1 MRDLLFLQVGVNK
14 GIQINTLNINWC
26 IFNIIL
32 LVNTIFTTQPINLL
46 RMVFKITKNIDKI
59 GTAGLFLTALF
70 SPCCFPLFAF
80 AAAAL
85 GLGSAELFGG
95 WTMWIFQA
103 MVLVSVAGL
112 YISYRRHRCSYPLL
126 VAIPSGLLILYA
138 YHFNESNYWI
148 YILYTGM
155 FGLLIATIWNFKL
168 NKMHGTC
175 NTCATYNG
183 MTVELQSAITC
194 PNCGHTKNE
203 IMPTDACVFFYECE
217 KCKIRL
223 QPKQG
228 DCCVFCSYGTI
239 KCPPIQAG
247 EKCC

>member
-1 MRDLLFLQVGVNK
+1 MA
-14 GIQINTLNINWC
+14 
-26 IFNIIL
+26 
-32 LVNTIFTTQPINLL
+32 
-46 RMVFKITKNIDKI
+46 FKVTKNIDKL
-59 GTAGLFLTALF
+59 GTAGLFLTAIF

-80 AAAAL
+80 AASAL

-112 YISYRRHRCSYPLL
+112 YISYRRHDCLYPLM
-126 VAIPSGLLILYA
+126 VAITSGLLILYA
-138 YHFNESNYWI
+138 YHFNESDYWI
-148 YILYTGM
+148 CFLYAGM
-155 FGLLIATIWNFKL
+155 FGLLIATIWNFKR

-175 NTCATYNG
+175 NTCTTYNG
-183 MTVELQSAITC
+183 VTVELQSAITC
-194 PNCGHTKNE
+194 PNCGHAKAE
-203 IMPTDACVFFYECE
+203 IMPTDSCVFFYECK
-217 KCKIRL
+217 KCKTRL
-223 QPKQG
+223 KPKQG